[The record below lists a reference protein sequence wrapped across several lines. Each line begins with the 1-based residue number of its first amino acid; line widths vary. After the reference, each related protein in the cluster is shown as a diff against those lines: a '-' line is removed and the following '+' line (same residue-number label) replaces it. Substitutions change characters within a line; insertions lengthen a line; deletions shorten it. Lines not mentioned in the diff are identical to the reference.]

1 MEARTLVPAHAYPVT
16 MLRRCWPLLVV
27 CSLSACKNDLDQLA
41 QVDMDAAAPDRV
53 TTQAEYFYSD
63 SGIVRNRLRAGKVEE
78 YMAEE
83 RQKTVMSDGVELV
96 FFNPDGGQGSVL
108 TARQGLIKPKN
119 NRMEVRDHVV
129 FTNMRGER
137 LETEHLVWSQ
147 DSDRV
152 WTDQPVKI
160 IRAQDIL
167 YGQGLDANEDFSR
180 YTIRRLTGTLY
191 VDPEDTLAPP
201 AK

>member
-1 MEARTLVPAHAYPVT
+1 MVRSS
-16 MLRRCWPLLVV
+16 WPLLAVWALV
-27 CSLSACKNDLDQLA
+27 GCKNDLDQLA
-41 QVDMDAAAPDRV
+41 QVEMDAAAPDRV
-53 TTQAEYFYSD
+53 TTGAEYFYSD
-63 SGIVRNRLRAGKVEE
+63 SGIVRNRLRAGRVEE
-78 YMAEE
+78 YMPEE
-83 RQKTVMSDGVELV
+83 KRRTVMTDGVELV
-96 FFNPDGGQGSVL
+96 FFDARGGQGSVL
-108 TARQGLIKPKN
+108 TAREGLIKPRN

-129 FTNMRGER
+129 FTNVRGER

-160 IRAQDIL
+160 IRSRDIL

-180 YTIRRLTGTLY
+180 YTIRKLTGTLY
-191 VDPEDTLAPP
+191 VDPSDTLVPP

>member
-1 MEARTLVPAHAYPVT
+1 MI
-16 MLRRCWPLLVV
+16 RRCWPLLVA
-27 CSLSACKNDLDQLA
+27 CAFTACKNDLDQLA
-41 QVDMDAAAPDRV
+41 RVDMDATAPDRV
-53 TTQAEYFYSD
+53 TTGAEYFYSD

-78 YMAEE
+78 YMTEE

-108 TARQGLIKPKN
+108 TARQGLIKPRK

-129 FTNMRGER
+129 FTNVRGER

-160 IRAQDIL
+160 IRAEDIL

-191 VDPEDTLAPP
+191 VDPEDTLANPE
-201 AK
+201 K

>member
-1 MEARTLVPAHAYPVT
+1 MASRT
-16 MLRRCWPLLVV
+16 WPLLLV
-27 CSLSACKNDLDQLA
+27 CALAACKNDLDQLA

-63 SGIVRNRLRAGKVEE
+63 SGMVRNRLRAGKVEE
-78 YMAEE
+78 YMSDG
-83 RQKTVMSDGVELV
+83 RQRTEMSDGVELV
-96 FFNPDGGQGSVL
+96 FFNPDGSQGSVL
-108 TARQGLIKPKN
+108 TARKGLIKPRK

-129 FTNMRGER
+129 FTNALGER

-160 IRAQDIL
+160 VRAQDIL

-191 VDPEDTLAPP
+191 VRPGDTLGGTQR
-201 AK
+201 

>member
-1 MEARTLVPAHAYPVT
+1 MMQRY
-16 MLRRCWPLLVV
+16 RLLVIACALV
-27 CSLSACKNDLDQLA
+27 ACKNDLDQLA
-41 QVDMDAAAPDRV
+41 QVDMDADAPDRV

-63 SGIVRNRLRAGKVEE
+63 SGIVRNRLRAGRVEE
-78 YMAEE
+78 YMLEE
-83 RQKTVMSDGVELV
+83 RQKTAMSDGVELV
-96 FFNPDGGQGSVL
+96 FFDPDGGQGSVL
-108 TARQGLIKPKN
+108 TARQGLIKPRK

-129 FTNMRGER
+129 FTNVRGER

-180 YTIRRLTGTLY
+180 YTIRHLTGTLY
-191 VDPEDTLAPP
+191 VDPEDTSASPP
-201 AK
+201 K

>member
-1 MEARTLVPAHAYPVT
+1 M
-16 MLRRCWPLLVV
+16 RRHCWPLLIA
-27 CSLSACKNDLDQLA
+27 CSFLACKNDLDELA
-41 QVDMDAAAPDRV
+41 RVDMDASAPDRV

-78 YMAEE
+78 YMADE

-96 FFNPDGGQGSVL
+96 FFNPDGAQGSIL

-129 FTNMRGER
+129 FTNVRGER

-160 IRAQDIL
+160 VRAQDIL
-167 YGQGLDANEDFSR
+167 YGQGLDANQDFSR

-191 VDPEDTLAPP
+191 VDPTDTLATP

>member
-1 MEARTLVPAHAYPVT
+1 MI
-16 MLRRCWPLLVV
+16 RRCWPLLIA
-27 CSLSACKNDLDQLA
+27 CAFTACKNDLDQLA
-41 QVDMDAAAPDRV
+41 RVDMDAAAPDRV
-53 TTQAEYFYSD
+53 TTGAEYFYSD

-108 TARQGLIKPKN
+108 TARQGLIKPRK

-129 FTNMRGER
+129 FTNTRGER

-191 VDPEDTLAPP
+191 VDPEDTLATP

>member
-1 MEARTLVPAHAYPVT
+1 MRH
-16 MLRRCWPLLVV
+16 CWLLLIA
-27 CSLSACKNDLDQLA
+27 CSLIACKNDLDQLA

-83 RQKTVMSDGVELV
+83 RQRTVMSDGVELV
-96 FFNPDGGQGSVL
+96 FFNPDGVQGGVL
-108 TARQGLIKPKN
+108 TARQGLIKPRKN
-119 NRMEVRDHVV
+119 SMEVRDHVV
-129 FTNMRGER
+129 FTNVRGER
-137 LETEHLVWSQ
+137 LETEILIWSQ

-180 YTIRRLTGTLY
+180 YTIRYPTGTLY
-191 VDPEDTLAPP
+191 INPEDTLASP

>member
-1 MEARTLVPAHAYPVT
+1 MMPRLCWTLLAACVIV
-16 MLRRCWPLLVV
+16 
-27 CSLSACKNDLDQLA
+27 ACKNDLDQLA

-53 TTQAEYFYSD
+53 TTGAEYFYSD

-83 RQKTVMSDGVELV
+83 RQRTVMSDGVELV
-96 FFNPDGGQGSVL
+96 FFDPGGGQGSVL
-108 TARQGLIKPKN
+108 TAREGLIKPRT
-119 NRMEVRDHVV
+119 NRMEVRDNVV
-129 FTNMRGER
+129 FTNTRGER

-180 YTIRRLTGTLY
+180 YTIRKLTGTLY
-191 VDPEDTLAPP
+191 VDPADTLATTP
-201 AK
+201 K

>member
-1 MEARTLVPAHAYPVT
+1 MMQRY
-16 MLRRCWPLLVV
+16 WPLIIACTL
-27 CSLSACKNDLDQLA
+27 LACKNDLDQLA
-41 QVDMDAAAPDRV
+41 QVDMDADAPDRI
-53 TTQAEYFYSD
+53 TTQAEYYYSD
-63 SGIVRNRLRAGKVEE
+63 SGIVRNRLRAGRVEE

-83 RQKTVMSDGVELV
+83 RQKTVMTDGVELV
-96 FFNPDGGQGSVL
+96 FFNPDGGHGSVL
-108 TARQGLIKPKN
+108 TAREGLIKPRK

-129 FTNMRGER
+129 FTNALGER

-167 YGQGLDANEDFSR
+167 YGQGMDANEDFSR

-191 VDPEDTLAPP
+191 VDPEDTLAAQPR
-201 AK
+201 